1 MSDKKECFFIA
12 PIGDQGSEARQR
24 TDKVMEYI
32 IEEAV
37 SDYDYFV
44 SRADKM
50 DEPGSITSQIIEKIA
65 ESDLVIAD
73 LTGHNP
79 NVFYELAV
87 RHATGEPYIQ
97 LIDSSE
103 TIPFDISDIRTIQ
116 YGLGVEEADEAKQE
130 IAAQLDALEEEE
142 PEFDNPISRSAEM
155 QSLRE
160 SPDSTDQTLG
170 ELFQIVSNLDKKI
183 GRVERRQKHESLAQ
197 QSSLSEHQPSVNL
210 DSVQL
215 QPKDG
220 KLSKENI
227 ENIALITD
235 TPIEKAMKE
244 VEESNIEIYKG

>member
-1 MSDKKECFFIA
+1 MSDKNECFFIA
-12 PIGDQGSEARQR
+12 PIGDQGSETRQR
-24 TDKVMEYI
+24 TDNVMKYI

-37 SDYDYFV
+37 SEYDYFV

-50 DEPGSITSQIIEKIA
+50 DEPGSITSQIIEKIV

-116 YGLGVEEADEAKQE
+116 YGLGVEEADQAKQE
-130 IAAQLDALEEEE
+130 IAAQLDTLEREE

-183 GRVERRQKHESLAQ
+183 GRVERRQKHEPFAQ
-197 QSSLSEHQPSVNL
+197 QSSLSEHQPSVKL
-210 DSVQL
+210 DNVTL
-215 QPKDG
+215 QPTDG

-235 TPIEKAMKE
+235 TPIEKAMQE
-244 VEESNIEIYKG
+244 VEESNVEIHKD